1 MSSVMAHEDRQTTR
15 GPGSRLGYAI
25 VLLGAALFVVA
36 CFLPYYG
43 YSIPPPPGE
52 TVSLYQAMT
61 SGPDG
66 GGSDLG
72 AVLYLFGGVTPIAA
86 AAIIGLGR
94 GGRRTGLPLVLLG
107 AIAAWSLTW
116 IGALVRLGT
125 FGTSLDIG
133 FWLQVVSI
141 GVAIIGTVLVVTR
154 PTGAHERG
162 ARVSHDVGT
171 SP

>member
-1 MSSVMAHEDRQTTR
+1 MSSVMAQEDRQTR

-61 SGPDG
+61 SGPNG

-86 AAIIGLGR
+86 AAIIGLDAAGNGPVCR
-94 GGRRTGLPLVLLG
+94 SCFLARLQPGL
-107 AIAAWSLTW
+107 
-116 IGALVRLGT
+116 
-125 FGTSLDIG
+125 
-133 FWLQVVSI
+133 
-141 GVAIIGTVLVVTR
+141 
-154 PTGAHERG
+154 
-162 ARVSHDVGT
+162 
-171 SP
+171 